1 MSMATCAECKQPL
14 STTAA
19 ACPHCGAPALVALRP
34 PVTAPAD
41 WPEPLEAA
49 VRAAL
54 QWPEGDL
61 ATDQLKKV
69 ESLNLDLAELAKEE
83 ILSELVLG
91 LRGLPALKMVGLSS
105 AGIADAGPLR
115 ELVGLRY
122 LYLEKNHIT
131 DPSPLHELTSLKQ
144 LWLYG
149 NPVEPAAVAALEQ
162 ALPKCEVFI

>member
-1 MSMATCAECKQPL
+1 MSMAICTECSQPL

-19 ACPHCGAPALVALRP
+19 ACPHCGAPAAVALR
-34 PVTAPAD
+34 VPAAAVED
-41 WPEPLEAA
+41 WPESLEAA

-54 QWPEGDL
+54 QWSEGEL
-61 ATDQLKKV
+61 AAVQLAQV
-69 ESLNLDLAELAKEE
+69 ESVKLDEVNAADLTK
-83 ILSELVLG
+83 LVAG
-91 LRGLPALKMVGLSS
+91 LRGLPALKMLGLSR

-131 DPSPLHELTSLKQ
+131 DPAPLCELKALKQ

-149 NPVEPAAVAALEQ
+149 NPLEPAAVAALEE

>member
-1 MSMATCAECKQPL
+1 MSMATCTECSQPL

-19 ACPHCGAPALVALRP
+19 ACPHCGAPAAVALRMP
-34 PVTAPAD
+34 AAAVPAD
-41 WPEPLEAA
+41 WPVALEAA

-54 QWPEGDL
+54 QWPEGEL
-61 ATDQLKKV
+61 AAVQLAQV
-69 ESLNLDLAELAKEE
+69 ESVKLDEADAADLTK
-83 ILSELVLG
+83 LVAG
-91 LRGLPALKMVGLSS
+91 LRGLPALKMLGLSR

-115 ELVGLRY
+115 ELTGLRY

-131 DPSPLHELTSLKQ
+131 DSAPLCELKQLKQ

-149 NPVEPAAVAALEQ
+149 NPLEPAAVAALEK